1 MIEIINFRASTIEPN
16 PKEVTYWVDLNE
28 DPLGGIIKSWDGEGH
43 WRTLRVLEG
52 TIVKVEER
60 IHDWVTQKLAEQTEW
75 VDQTVKEMTDLVHTW
90 DGRIALLEGEV
101 VRLEDVKQDK
111 LIPGFGIDINENNV
125 ISSTVD
131 LTLYRVVPELPTENI
146 DDTKI
151 YIIFDPDGTGTNTHK
166 EYVYINGKWELL
178 GEYADYASRSDF
190 LKEVQDRKDADDE
203 LAQDIDAV
211 DNKVEQLNSWK
222 SKLTLYKV
230 LDSIGTKYYEQ
241 NGVDK
246 LQITYRT
253 FPVDGN
259 GTITSTSFDLQ
270 EATSTRNGLM
280 ANTDKIKLDET
291 IPNLITEEQNARIAA
306 DSTITT
312 NLNKEIQDRE
322 EAISNVSNN
331 FNQSIENV
339 SNQVNA
345 KIDAEV
351 TRSTN
356 KDNDHDAAIA
366 NEITRAK
373 AAEKANADAI
383 SQEISR
389 ATNAETNLSNDLQAE
404 ITRSINKDNSLQT
417 SITNEITR
425 ATNAESELDNRTST
439 LESDNSTNK
448 QNIATLQ
455 SNLGPIKTAWDKRGT
470 KDGLLTLGDNNLIQ
484 SQYLPSYVDDVI
496 DVYATYDV
504 SPTNQI
510 SNIKLYSDASHTTT
524 ITGES
529 GKSYIDVTN
538 SHPGYQFR
546 WSGTSW
552 VQITSG
558 GLIVG
563 NITGTAYDGSEG
575 NKNRTAI
582 NSLPTNL
589 VSQFPNVV
597 TYDTD
602 VRLESGGLVSKNGIN
617 YGDQVIMTSRVF
629 PAATS
634 TKAGV
639 MTAQDKVFLD
649 SVKSS
654 VGNFVTL
661 NSDQNITG
669 VKHIKNDLYIDAV
682 DSDKKI
688 IFNNGNIR
696 MLTLATGASAQGLYF
711 CSSSNAILSILGYH
725 CQDNALNYLYIG
737 TGYEESKHWVTFTSS
752 KTTIRGKAEVKGSL
766 MISPETSGLNGII
779 ATNGNGLLMYNN
791 DNTYLSQNAGVTYIR
806 SGNENLY
813 HTKASNN
820 YIILDQS
827 NTPHVFCRREAAS
840 ASHIDLT
847 DTTANAAGFVDY
859 TSGVYR
865 VSRSGA
871 TAMYIKFQGSGSTSG
886 LELYTNYV
894 DGASL
899 QFRKIVDNNRISG
912 AWSYLLDDRNWNRY
926 VMFEN
931 LKDKPS
937 ISVDATLNSLVKR
950 SSTGFINCN
959 LYGVSFYDATTTNAT
974 QNGWVISTSTNY
986 GGTSK
991 DLKIKQHIGTG
1002 GNLLL
1007 NDYRVATV
1015 KDKYVMSKYT
1025 IDASGLD
1032 EDTYYPVTIKLS
1044 VGHNYRIEVLVQL
1057 DSETQPSWS
1066 THGSGFAVRFIE
1078 EVQGD
1083 GWGAIAVRRRI
1094 IDYEDSFCMAN
1105 VHPIKRVTQMK
1116 NSSTEVIY
1124 VRGGGRYH
1132 FFVSGSSFGV
1142 PAPILRTSTY
1152 TISEQSVSP
1161 TPDDDLEFN
1170 VFRNVIMSDDVTITP
1185 DGGKIARRD
1194 DNGYLRAIRY
1204 YTTTPVE
1211 DYAISHIAFFYNS
1224 DGYIRKTPLSGLN
1237 KQLMFGSLNG
1247 LITYNTEHNFI
1258 PDNFNNDVWIN
1269 NRTTAG
1275 SSANTTINEYRFRNG
1290 NSSGEYSYLRA
1301 RGFIKQNSNDHY
1313 ALTGAGG
1320 HMLITYD
1327 GTANALVQRD
1337 ASGNVIASSYFF
1349 QGSSAQV
1356 SPNCIELYSSTTPYI
1371 DFHYK
1376 NSETDFSTRIM
1387 NDGINHLIIY
1397 ANEGIRVSGNITA
1410 PGFERVGSSDN
1421 LVLLGGGGHKLVSEF
1436 VTTTG
1441 NQEISGFKN
1450 FFTTATDGNYG
1461 TRAIVLRET
1470 NMGKDANK
1478 SELYAPSLSFYWG
1491 NVAQAVMSMHTN
1503 GQIYF
1508 TQTTT
1513 DGNAIY
1519 VNARGYVK
1527 NDSDND
1533 HALTGGGGHVPF
1545 SIDANVHTLVKRTN
1559 DGSIRVKEVISSNYV
1574 LHTDVNNPYLRLRS
1588 GSTDYFIQ
1596 AAESGIWMGPPQT
1609 NKSLIINSAGNAGLG
1624 ILPNNLYKLY
1634 VNGHIRSSNT
1644 INAGESVDMSYGYI
1658 NVARPSTVE
1667 NAACFSWIREGQK
1680 AFAIGFNSSNQIVIG
1695 QGQTDKTITPWLKIG
1710 ASSSQFQS
1718 HLNTQTVSTEYGEFN
1733 HDLGKMLST
1742 TATVTGIICI
1752 NLPKGWTSS
1761 MNMYEIYVY
1770 EYTNTVHGSRLL
1782 ISGCN
1787 YNSSTPAWVNYGY
1800 TSEGNYNRGVRLGYR
1815 NGKCCILL
1823 GDIDSVWSYP
1833 QIFIANVY
1841 NGYSAVGSWKTGYTI
1856 DVITSTSDVNY
1867 IIKVPRSYS
1876 HSAGFMKDNSSD
1888 AYVLLGGGGHKLLSE
1903 IVGGDVGG
1911 DYLPISGGTLT
1922 GTLTIA
1928 STISSQFR
1936 EGIRITRASNNYAGI
1951 TFGST
1956 GTSGAPINGWFAAL
1970 NPDNDF
1976 IITRDSA
1983 DTTTGLKLTTE
1994 AVFWKNN
2001 LMLHIG
2007 NYNNYAPTKTGS
2019 GASGTW
2025 GISVTGNAA
2034 TATTATKVS
2043 NPITFTGAVTG
2054 TWDGSSAKTVNI
2066 PSAYSLPTASAT
2078 TLGGVKVG
2086 TGLSITNGVLS
2097 ATSTAYT
2104 LPAATSSVLGGI
2116 KVGYTTT
2123 GKNYKVQLDSSNNA
2137 YVNVPWTDTNTTYN
2151 NATTAAAG
2159 LMSATD
2165 KAKLD
2170 GVASG
2175 ANKYS
2180 LPTASTSTL
2189 GGIKIGT
2196 GLNINSNGVVS
2207 IDNSSTVQSISQ
2219 TYTLT
2224 YDSSKSN
2231 VSRVV
2236 LALPDTFEWGKRAK
2250 LDISFYA
2257 KTSSTATSGYNIY
2270 YHDVINW
2277 ESNLDSYA
2285 GGIVTAI
2292 GTDYSSAKFAVI
2304 TLTPYNS
2311 SGYSALIYIQT
2322 TGGLFTSVSEVV
2334 ATLKPI

>member
-75 VDQTVKEMTDLVHTW
+75 VDQAVKEMTDLVHTW

-101 VRLEDVKQDK
+101 IRLEDVKQDK

-151 YIIFDPDGTGTNTHK
+151 YIIFDPDGTGANTHK

-222 SKLTLYKV
+222 SKLTPYKV
-230 LDSIGTKYYEQ
+230 LDSIGTKYYKQ

-331 FNQSIENV
+331 FNQQIENV

-373 AAEKANADAI
+373 AAEKDNADAI
-383 SQEISR
+383 SQEINR
-389 ATNAETNLSNDLQAE
+389 AINAETNLSNDLQAE

-417 SITNEITR
+417 SITNEVTR

-510 SNIKLYSDASHTTT
+510 SNIKLYSDVSHTTT

-575 NKNRTAI
+575 NKNRAAI

-602 VRLESGGLVSKNGIN
+602 VKLESGGLVSKNGIN

-649 SVKSS
+649 NVKSS

-669 VKHIKNDLYIDAV
+669 LKHIKNDLYIDAI

-696 MLTLATGASAQGLYF
+696 MLPFATGGSAQGLYF
-711 CSSSNAILSILGYH
+711 CSTSNEILGILGSYS
-725 CQDNALNYLYIG
+725 QDNDLNYLYIG
-737 TGYEESKHWVTFTSS
+737 TGYEESKHWVTFTPS
-752 KTTIRGKAEVKGSL
+752 KTTIRGKAEVKESL
-766 MISPETSGLNGII
+766 MISSGTSGLNGII
-779 ATNGNGLLMYNN
+779 ATNGNALLMYN
-791 DNTYLSQNAGVTYIR
+791 DDATYLSQNVGVTYIR
-806 SGNENLY
+806 SGNNNLY
-813 HTKASNN
+813 HSIAGNN
-820 YIILDQS
+820 YAILDQI
-827 NTPHVFCRREAAS
+827 NTPHVFCRKGVAS

-847 DTTANAAGFVDY
+847 DTTANAADFVDY

-865 VSRSGA
+865 VSRNGS

-959 LYGVSFYDATTTNAT
+959 LYGVSFYDATTTNTT

-986 GGTSK
+986 GETSK

-1007 NDYRVATV
+1007 NNYRVATT

-1032 EDTYYPVTIKLS
+1032 EDTYYPVTITLS

-1057 DSETQPSWS
+1057 DSGTKPSWS
-1066 THGSGFAVRFIE
+1066 THNSGFAVRFIE

-1083 GWGAIAVRRRI
+1083 GWGTIAVRRKI
-1094 IDYEDSFCMAN
+1094 IDYEDSFCTAN
-1105 VHPIKRVTQMK
+1105 VHPIKRVIQMK

-1124 VRGGGRYH
+1124 VRGGGKYF
-1132 FFVSGSSFGV
+1132 FFVSGSSFNTCT
-1142 PAPILRTSTY
+1142 PILRTSTY
-1152 TISEQSVSP
+1152 TVSEQSVSP

-1211 DYAISHIAFFYNS
+1211 DYAITHIAFFYNS
-1224 DGYIRKTPLSGLN
+1224 DGYIRKTTLGGLN
-1237 KQLMFGSLNG
+1237 RQLCFDKLLN
-1247 LITYNTEHNFI
+1247 IVQNTE
-1258 PDNFNNDVWIN
+1258 FNILKSTYSSSNLWIN
-1269 NRTTAG
+1269 NRSLDYGSTGYKDTA
-1275 SSANTTINEYRFRNG
+1275 SLINDVYIGNG
-1290 NSSGEYSYLRA
+1290 
-1301 RGFIKQNSNDHY
+1301 
-1313 ALTGAGG
+1313 
-1320 HMLITYD
+1320 
-1327 GTANALVQRD
+1327 QRD
-1337 ASGNVIASSYFF
+1337 TAYLNAKG
-1349 QGSSAQV
+1349 
-1356 SPNCIELYSSTTPYI
+1356 
-1371 DFHYK
+1371 YK
-1376 NSETDFSTRIM
+1376 KT
-1387 NDGINHLIIY
+1387 
-1397 ANEGIRVSGNITA
+1397 
-1410 PGFERVGSSDN
+1410 GSSDN

-1441 NQEISGFKN
+1441 KQEVSGSKN

-1461 TRAIVLRET
+1461 SRAIVLRET
-1470 NMGKDANK
+1470 NMGKDVNK
-1478 SELYAPSLSFYWG
+1478 SELYAPSLSFHWG

-1513 DGNAIY
+1513 NGNAIY
-1519 VNARGYVK
+1519 VNAGGYVK

-1545 SIDANVHTLVKRTN
+1545 SIDANVHTLVKRTDN
-1559 DGSIRVKEVISSNYV
+1559 GSIRVKDVVSSNYV
-1574 LHTDVNNPYLRLRS
+1574 LHTDVNNPYLRLKS

-1596 AAESGIWMGPPQT
+1596 ADESGIWMGPADT
-1609 NKSLIINSAGNAGLG
+1609 SKSLIINSTGNAGLG
-1624 ILPNNLYKLY
+1624 ILPNSLYKLY
-1634 VNGHIRSSNT
+1634 VNGHIRSSST
-1644 INAGESVDMSYGYI
+1644 INAGESVDTAYGYI
-1658 NVARPSTVE
+1658 NVVRPSTVE
-1667 NAACFSWIREGQK
+1667 NAACFSMVREGQR
-1680 AFAIGFNSSNQIVIG
+1680 AFAIGFNSSNQMIIG
-1695 QGQTDKTITPWLKIG
+1695 QGQTGRTLIPWLKLG

-1742 TATVTGIICI
+1742 IATVTGILCI
-1752 NLPKGWTSS
+1752 NLPKGWINS

-1782 ISGCN
+1782 ISGYN
-1787 YNSSTPAWVNYGY
+1787 YNGNTPAWVNYGY
-1800 TSEGNYNRGVRLGYR
+1800 VSEGNYNRNVRLGYR

-1833 QIFIANVY
+1833 QVFIANVY
-1841 NGYSAVGSWKTGYTI
+1841 NGYSGFGNWKTGYTI

-1867 IIKVPRSYS
+1867 MVKVQRSYS
-1876 HSAGFMKDNSSD
+1876 HSNGFMKDGSSD

-1903 IVGGDVGG
+1903 IVGGDVSG

-1976 IITRDSA
+1976 IITRDGT

-2001 LMLHIG
+2001 LILHIG

-2104 LPAATSSVLGGI
+2104 LPAATSGALGGI

-2151 NATTAAAG
+2151 NATTTTAG

-2165 KAKLD
+2165 KAKLND
-2170 GVASG
+2170 IASG
-2175 ANKYS
+2175 ANNYS
-2180 LPTASTSTL
+2180 LPTASASTL

-2231 VSRVV
+2231 ISRVV

-2277 ESNLDSYA
+2277 ESNLDSYS
-2285 GGIVTAI
+2285 GGIVTAV

>member
-151 YIIFDPDGTGTNTHK
+151 YIIFDPDGTGANTHK

-203 LAQDIDAV
+203 LAQDIDTV
-211 DNKVEQLNSWK
+211 DNKVEQLKNWK
-222 SKLTLYKV
+222 SKLTPYKV

-331 FNQSIENV
+331 FNQLIENV

-1015 KDKYVMSKYT
+1015 KDKYVMSRYT

-1044 VGHNYRIEVLVQL
+1044 IGHNYRIEVLVQL
-1057 DSETQPSWS
+1057 DSRTQPSWS

-1124 VRGGGRYH
+1124 VRGGGRYY
-1132 FFVSGSSFGV
+1132 FFVSGSSFDV

-1211 DYAISHIAFFYNS
+1211 DYAITHIAFFYNS
-1224 DGYIRKTPLSGLN
+1224 DGYIRKTTLGGLN
-1237 KQLMFGSLNG
+1237 RQLRFDKLLNI
-1247 LITYNTEHNFI
+1247 ITGENEFNMLPNTYSNS
-1258 PDNFNNDVWIN
+1258 NLWIN
-1269 NRTTAG
+1269 
-1275 SSANTTINEYRFRNG
+1275 FR
-1290 NSSGEYSYLRA
+1290 SYSYV
-1301 RGFIKQNSNDHY
+1301 NSYENTASLVNDMYIGNGQQGTAYLNAKGYKKTGSTNRY
-1313 ALTGAGG
+1313 ALTGAGD

-1337 ASGNVIASSYFF
+1337 ASGNVTANSYFF
-1349 QGSSAQV
+1349 QGSSAKV
-1356 SPNCIELYSSTTPYI
+1356 GPNCIELYSSTTPYI
-1371 DFHYK
+1371 DFHYG
-1376 NSETDFSTRIM
+1376 NSSDDYTTRIIE
-1387 NDGINHLIIY
+1387 DGKSHLQIY
-1397 ANEGIRVSGNITA
+1397 ANVGVRVSGNITA
-1410 PGFERVGSSDN
+1410 PGFERVGSSD
-1421 LVLLGGGGHKLVSEF
+1421 
-1436 VTTTG
+1436 
-1441 NQEISGFKN
+1441 
-1450 FFTTATDGNYG
+1450 
-1461 TRAIVLRET
+1461 
-1470 NMGKDANK
+1470 
-1478 SELYAPSLSFYWG
+1478 SF
-1491 NVAQAVMSMHTN
+1491 
-1503 GQIYF
+1503 
-1508 TQTTT
+1508 
-1513 DGNAIY
+1513 
-1519 VNARGYVK
+1519 
-1527 NDSDND
+1527 
-1533 HALTGGGGHVPF
+1533 
-1545 SIDANVHTLVKRTN
+1545 
-1559 DGSIRVKEVISSNYV
+1559 
-1574 LHTDVNNPYLRLRS
+1574 
-1588 GSTDYFIQ
+1588 
-1596 AAESGIWMGPPQT
+1596 
-1609 NKSLIINSAGNAGLG
+1609 
-1624 ILPNNLYKLY
+1624 
-1634 VNGHIRSSNT
+1634 
-1644 INAGESVDMSYGYI
+1644 
-1658 NVARPSTVE
+1658 
-1667 NAACFSWIREGQK
+1667 
-1680 AFAIGFNSSNQIVIG
+1680 
-1695 QGQTDKTITPWLKIG
+1695 
-1710 ASSSQFQS
+1710 
-1718 HLNTQTVSTEYGEFN
+1718 
-1733 HDLGKMLST
+1733 
-1742 TATVTGIICI
+1742 
-1752 NLPKGWTSS
+1752 
-1761 MNMYEIYVY
+1761 
-1770 EYTNTVHGSRLL
+1770 
-1782 ISGCN
+1782 
-1787 YNSSTPAWVNYGY
+1787 
-1800 TSEGNYNRGVRLGYR
+1800 
-1815 NGKCCILL
+1815 
-1823 GDIDSVWSYP
+1823 
-1833 QIFIANVY
+1833 
-1841 NGYSAVGSWKTGYTI
+1841 
-1856 DVITSTSDVNY
+1856 
-1867 IIKVPRSYS
+1867 
-1876 HSAGFMKDNSSD
+1876 
-1888 AYVLLGGGGHKLLSE
+1888 VLLGGGGHKLLSE

-2292 GTDYSSAKFAVI
+2292 GTDYSNARFAVI